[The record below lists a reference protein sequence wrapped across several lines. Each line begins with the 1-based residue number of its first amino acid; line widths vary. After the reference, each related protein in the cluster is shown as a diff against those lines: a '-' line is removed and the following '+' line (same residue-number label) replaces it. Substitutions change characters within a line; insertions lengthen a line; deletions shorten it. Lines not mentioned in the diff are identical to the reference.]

1 MRAVVVGGV
10 AVLALVAGCHPAAPT
25 PSSGASSPAPS
36 SSPVEPPRR
45 VVPAAL
51 VSAPCLKPDGS
62 LQVYGVCQV
71 HVADPKEPELLVL
84 QSDRPFQVYVPAQ
97 GPQTRKLVE
106 RGPDGMARTGIPV
119 SGPTDVLVSCVGAAV
134 CQASIGDAMP
144 DVSG

>member
-10 AVLALVAGCHPAAPT
+10 VILALVAGCHPATPAPSPT
-25 PSSGASSPAPS
+25 PSPAGSSP
-36 SSPVEPPRR
+36 SPAGPPRR

-51 VSAPCLKPDGS
+51 VSAPCLKPDGT

-84 QSDRPFQVYVPAQ
+84 QSDRPFQVYVPAA
-97 GPQTRKLVE
+97 GPQSRKLVD
-106 RGPDGMARTGIPV
+106 RGPDGTARTGIPV

-134 CQASIGDAMP
+134 CQASLGDAMP